1 MALSKLTSGSPQ
13 PKTMKQALKARAKDL
28 NPLIDL
34 LNAATDG
41 TGTGLKV
48 ASLTSDT
55 INETTSGNGVT
66 VDSVKLQ
73 DGMVSMLTTTLTA
86 TGSDQ
91 TDAAQIASQVVF
103 VTGAGDAKGVKLPAV
118 AANKIVFLINTANA
132 ELKIYP
138 ATKEK
143 IQGKTA
149 NANITL
155 AAYGVAIFGY
165 KAAGDWYATE
175 ITAGAVG

>member
-1 MALSKLTSGSPQ
+1 MTLSKLTSVSPQ
-13 PKTMKQALKARAKDL
+13 PKTMRQALKARAKDL
-28 NPLIDL
+28 DPLIDL

-73 DGMVSMLTTTLTA
+73 DGMVSMLTTTLAA
-86 TGSDQ
+86 TGTTQ
-91 TDAAQIASQVVF
+91 TNAAQIASQVVF
-103 VTGAGDAKGVKLPAV
+103 VTDANGTAGVKLPAV
-118 AANKIVFLINTANA
+118 AANKIIFLINTANA
-132 ELKIYP
+132 ILKIYP
-138 ATKEK
+138 ATGEK
-143 IQGKTA
+143 IQTKA
-149 NANITL
+149 SIDL
-155 AAYGVAIFGY
+155 AVYGVAIFGY